1 MSLFYSRRYRCQTT
15 GTVKGSLNPR
25 EIVNLM
31 GAFMRSL
38 TFPARAESDLKDLQ
52 ESYEC
57 AMTYTQLVK
66 QELAR
71 ISLAG
76 DPSRTV

>member
-1 MSLFYSRRYRCQTT
+1 
-15 GTVKGSLNPR
+15 
-25 EIVNLM
+25 
-31 GAFMRSL
+31 MRSL

-52 ESYEC
+52 ESYKC
-57 AMTYTQLVK
+57 AKTYTQLVK